1 MHNDRVVCASTQGIL
16 VDSPEREEP
25 GVRMR
30 THYARAIQPGTYEG
44 IERKESGL
52 SITEAHF
59 INDI

>member
-1 MHNDRVVCASTQGIL
+1 MVCVQSTQGIL

-30 THYARAIQPGTYEG
+30 THSARAIQPGTYQG

-59 INDI
+59 INDMYIQR